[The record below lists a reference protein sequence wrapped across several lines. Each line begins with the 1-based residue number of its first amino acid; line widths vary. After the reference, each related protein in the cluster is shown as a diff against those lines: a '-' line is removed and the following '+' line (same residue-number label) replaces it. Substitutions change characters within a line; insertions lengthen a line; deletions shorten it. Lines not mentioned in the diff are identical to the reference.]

1 MSSLL
6 SSRVVPV
13 IHDVVSVVV
22 VVVVFDAVVDVAI
35 DDKKMKV
42 GFCWKVV
49 NYPVDVVELE
59 LSLLSSITLLVLLSL
74 M

>member
-22 VVVVFDAVVDVAI
+22 VVVVFDAVVDE
-35 DDKKMKV
+35 
-42 GFCWKVV
+42 GCFL
-49 NYPVDVVELE
+49 LE
-59 LSLLSSITLLVLLSL
+59 SCQLSS
-74 M
+74 